1 MEAERLMLDDALVEL
16 ETTGCKAVATAGVT
30 TVKNRHVVLLC
41 HFVDGIEKREEILLC
56 VDILLT
62 MS

>member
-1 MEAERLMLDDALVEL
+1 MLDDALVEL
-16 ETTGCKAVATAGVT
+16 EATGCKAVAAARVT

-56 VDILLT
+56 VDVLFT
-62 MS
+62 VG